1 MRILLCIL
9 ALGWVSCQQG
19 NPSQQEEGASK
30 EGVEATAADHSHND
44 DSQAQAEDTRGSAN
58 HHMHQRSIEEL
69 VAQFDSPG
77 RLAWQKPDTLLY
89 YLDNF
94 TREGLSGKS
103 VAEIGAGSGYISY
116 RLAKVAGKVIAVD
129 VDQRFLDHIESV
141 RGDWPE
147 DISNRVETRF
157 TGYDDPGLT
166 QNEVDKVI
174 LVNTYHHIENRTD
187 YLQKLKG
194 VCKEIIVVD
203 FKKGEL
209 PVGPPDEM
217 KLSAQEI
224 LVEAYQAGITSA
236 RVDDKVFPYQYIII
250 MEI

>member
-1 MRILLCIL
+1 MRIILL
-9 ALGWVSCQQG
+9 ALTVSLFYACQ
-19 NPSQQEEGASK
+19 PSGHNHAEGEEHAHAQEEGEA
-30 EGVEATAADHSHND
+30 EGHSQEKGHAHGHAHGEAN
-44 DSQAQAEDTRGSAN
+44 EF
-58 HHMHQRSIEEL
+58 MHERSIEEL
-69 VAQFDSPG
+69 IAQFDSPS

-94 TREGLSGKS
+94 TKEGLTGRSI
-103 VAEIGAGSGYISY
+103 AEIGSGSGYISY
-116 RLAKVAGKVIAVD
+116 RLAKLADKVIAVD

-147 DISNRVETRF
+147 VSDKLETRF
-157 TGYDDPGLT
+157 TGYDDPGLKE
-166 QNEVDKVI
+166 NEVDKVI
-174 LVNTYHHIENRTD
+174 IVNTYHHIENRVE
-187 YLQKLKG
+187 YLKKLKG

-224 LVEAYQAGITSA
+224 LAEAYQADITSA

>member
-1 MRILLCIL
+1 MRIILL
-9 ALGWVSCQQG
+9 ALTVGVFFACQSGGHQHTEKAEHTHEHA
-19 NPSQQEEGASK
+19 QEA
-30 EGVEATAADHSHND
+30 EANNEHRHGHAPG
-44 DSQAQAEDTRGSAN
+44 EAN
-58 HHMHQRSIEEL
+58 AHMHERPIEEL
-69 VAQFDSPG
+69 IAQFDSPS

-94 TREGLSGKS
+94 TRDGLSGRS
-103 VAEIGAGSGYISY
+103 IAEIGSGSGYISY
-116 RLAKVAGKVIAVD
+116 RLAKLADKVIAVD

-147 DISNRVETRF
+147 VSDKLETRF
-157 TGYDDPGLT
+157 TGYDDPGLKE
-166 QNEVDKVI
+166 NEVDKVI
-174 LVNTYHHIENRTD
+174 IVNTYHHIENREE

-217 KLSAQEI
+217 KLSAQEV
-224 LVEAYQAGITSA
+224 LAEAYQAGITSA